1 MTKKNLFRLM
11 LSMVLVFSM
20 PLVVNAETSD
30 WRTQADTVSAQFKPV
45 VSTGNVSKVRGT
57 ARGRVISSVELE
69 LADDGYGVIGV
80 YASTLCHTAVKEM
93 YMVIYLDVWDESIQ
107 DWRMVDYYEY
117 EWNASDNPDRDLSA
131 VSVSF
136 SLEGLSRGRTY
147 SLRGVHVAKN
157 FENVMEAMSSET
169 NGITLN

>member
-1 MTKKNLFRLM
+1 MNKKGLFRLM
-11 LSMVLVFSM
+11 LIIVLVCSM

-45 VSTGNVSKVRGT
+45 ISNSNISKVRGT

-69 LADDGYGVIGV
+69 LADEGQGAIGV
-80 YASTLCHTAVKEM
+80 YASTLCHTAVKEI
-93 YMVIYLDVWDESIQ
+93 YMVIYLDIWDESIQ
-107 DWRMVDYYEY
+107 DWRMVDNYEY
-117 EWNASDNPDRDLSA
+117 EWKASDNPDRDLSA

-136 SLEGLSRGRTY
+136 SLEGLSRGGTY

-169 NGITLN
+169 SGITLN

>member
-1 MTKKNLFRLM
+1 MIKKSIFRLV
-11 LSMVLVFSM
+11 LIMVLVFSL
-20 PLVVNAETSD
+20 PLSVNAETND
-30 WRTQADTVSAQFKPV
+30 WRMQADTVNAQFRQV
-45 VSTGNVSKVRGT
+45 VSNGKVSKVYGT

-69 LADDGYGVIGV
+69 LADEGSGVIGV
-80 YASTLCHTAVKEM
+80 YASTLCHTAVKEI
-93 YMVIYLDVWDESIQ
+93 YMVVYLDAWDDSIQ
-107 DWRMVDYYEY
+107 DWRMVDLYEY
-117 EWNASDNPDRDLSA
+117 EWSASDYPDRDLSA

-169 NGITLN
+169 DGITLN